1 MRGFFLRGAGVG
13 ASPLI
18 QLGIC
23 VESSDAGATG
33 TAGFFFGAPKPS
45 DILFLRFPKFANSD
59 GVNLHISVGEFRSLR

>member
-45 DILFLRFPKFANSD
+45 DILFLRFPKPA
-59 GVNLHISVGEFRSLR
+59 ISYWVYFYIPVG

>member
-33 TAGFFFGAPKPS
+33 TAGFFFGVPNPI
-45 DILFLRFPKFANSD
+45 DIVYSFCFGQTFLLLSKVFLL
-59 GVNLHISVGEFRSLR
+59 VC